1 MDYQIADYGGGDESG
16 EGEDVGDVVD
26 VLVAGFGF
34 CGWICEGWG
43 GGGGFGLLV
52 AGVSDVWNL

>member
-1 MDYQIADYGGGDESG
+1 MHYQVPDYGGGDESG
-16 EGEDVGDVVD
+16 EGEDVGEVVD

-43 GGGGFGLLV
+43 YDGGLGLLV
-52 AGVSDVWNL
+52 VGVSDVWNL